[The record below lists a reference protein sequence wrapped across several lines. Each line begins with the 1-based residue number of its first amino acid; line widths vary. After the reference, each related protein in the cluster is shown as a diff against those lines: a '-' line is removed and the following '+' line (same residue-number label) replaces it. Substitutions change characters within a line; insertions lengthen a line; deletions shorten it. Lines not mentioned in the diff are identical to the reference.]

1 MERQAIKILAEMI
14 NDRKYTID
22 YLSYENQEDFKNNEE
37 EDNQNHR
44 NNEDLKDD
52 NDIENIEPFCI
63 RGRKGNDV
71 ILCFLS
77 NEDKLNIQGIKD
89 RISVMNR
96 EGSTRCIIVYRSSVT
111 SSAKKSLETLEY
123 DFELFSMKELQL
135 NITKHRLV
143 PRHTIVTDSEK
154 EELDSKYKGK
164 LPSILQNDAVCRY
177 YAFQKGDYVRITRKN
192 GSIIYR
198 VVK

>member
-1 MERQAIKILAEMI
+1 MERQSIKILSEMI
-14 NDRKYTID
+14 SDRKYTID
-22 YLSYENQEDFKNNEE
+22 YLCYENQDV
-37 EDNQNHR
+37 
-44 NNEDLKDD
+44 KDVKD
-52 NDIENIEPFCI
+52 VKDENKENDIDENIEPFCI

-77 NEDKLNIQGIKD
+77 NDDKLNIQGIKD
-89 RISVMNR
+89 RIAIMNR

-123 DFELFSMKELQL
+123 DFELFSMNELQL

-143 PRHTIVTDSEK
+143 PRHTIATASEK

-164 LPSILQNDAVCRY
+164 LPTILHTDAVCRY